1 MLIGIIQKKGL
12 AQMSFVSSVKKTYKN
27 FFAEINVRSNYA
39 MVDSKL
45 WGKQEKNQEDK
56 KNEL

>member
-1 MLIGIIQKKGL
+1 
-12 AQMSFVSSVKKTYKN
+12 MSFVNSVKNHTKISS
-27 FFAEINVRSNYA
+27 EINVRSNYA